1 MIFMKKLVLFFLLF
15 PLICSAQGLSQEQ
28 TFNLN
33 RHIVKVHA
41 ANQAGNHG
49 VGSGVVIAKDHVVTN
64 CHVIAN
70 ANGIHVTK
78 YGTSYPPQELIAD
91 WYHDICIL
99 SFKYLDLDP
108 VQLGSSDDVDYAT
121 DVVAKSYGGNA
132 TRPVTSVGKV
142 RDIFD
147 LNGKKIIQSS
157 TWFSLGASGGGL
169 FDSEGRLLG
178 ITTFKTPGHGALY
191 YSIPVEVVKDLLE
204 KGQRVNVTTQAVA
217 PFWDEPP
224 EQLPF
229 FMRIVKPLFDENWS
243 ELNKLSQ
250 EWLSKDNALEAN
262 YYLAKSFYH
271 LNQKDEAKKLLMKV
285 IDQKSKHSMAHQLLS
300 KIYQDEGNQVESE
313 YHANLF
319 MELDSEIQEF
329 NKN

>member
-1 MIFMKKLVLFFLLF
+1 MKKLILFFLLF
-15 PLICSAQGLSQEQ
+15 PLISSAKGLSQELA
-28 TFNLN
+28 FNLN
-33 RHIVKVHA
+33 RSIVKVHA

-70 ANGIHVTK
+70 ATGIHVTK
-78 YGTSYPPQELIAD
+78 YGTSYPPEELIAD

-99 SFKYLDLDP
+99 TFKYLDLDP
-108 VQLGSSDDVDYAT
+108 VQLGSSDNVDYAT
-121 DVVAKSYGGNA
+121 DVIAKSYGGNA

-142 RDIFD
+142 RDMFD
-147 LNGKKIIQSS
+147 FKGKKIIQSS

-169 FDSEGRLLG
+169 FDIEGRLLG

-191 YSIPVEVVKDLLE
+191 YSIPVEVVKDLLK
-204 KGQRVNVTTQAVA
+204 KGQRVKVTTQASA

-229 FMRIVKPLFDENWS
+229 FMRIVKPLFDENWI

-250 EWLSKDNALEAN
+250 EWVSKENVLEAN
-262 YYLAKSFYH
+262 YYVAKSFYH

-285 IDQKSKHSMAHQLLS
+285 LIKKVNTRWRISS
-300 KIYQDEGNQVESE
+300 YQRSTRTR
-313 YHANLF
+313 
-319 MELDSEIQEF
+319 EIR
-329 NKN
+329 

>member
-1 MIFMKKLVLFFLLF
+1 MKKLVLFFLLF

-250 EWLSKDNALEAN
+250 EWVSKDNALEAN

-300 KIYQDEGNQVESE
+300 KIYQDQGNQVESE
-313 YHANLF
+313 YHTNLF
-319 MELDSEIQEF
+319 MELDIEIQEF

>member
-1 MIFMKKLVLFFLLF
+1 MIFMKKLALFLLLF

-204 KGQRVNVTTQAVA
+204 KGERVNVTTQAAA

-224 EQLPF
+224 EQLPY

-250 EWLSKDNALEAN
+250 EWVSKDNALEAN

>member
-204 KGQRVNVTTQAVA
+204 KGERVNVTTQAAA

-224 EQLPF
+224 EQLPY

-250 EWLSKDNALEAN
+250 EWVSKDNALEAN

-285 IDQKSKHSMAHQLLS
+285 IDQKSKHSMAHQLLA

>member
-1 MIFMKKLVLFFLLF
+1 MIFMKKLALFLLLF

-169 FDSEGRLLG
+169 FDNEGRLLG

-204 KGQRVNVTTQAVA
+204 KGERVNVTTQAAA

-224 EQLPF
+224 EQLPY

-250 EWLSKDNALEAN
+250 EWVSKDNALEAN

-271 LNQKDEAKKLLMKV
+271 LNQKDEAKKLLTKV
-285 IDQKSKHSMAHQLLS
+285 IDKKSKHSMAHQLLA

>member
-1 MIFMKKLVLFFLLF
+1 MKKLALLLLWF
-15 PLICSAQGLSQEQ
+15 PFVSSAEGLSQEV

-33 RHIVKVHA
+33 RSIVKVHA
-41 ANQAGNHG
+41 VNQAGNHG

-78 YGTSYPPQELIAD
+78 YGTSYPPEELIAD
-91 WYHDICIL
+91 WHHDICIL
-99 SFKYLDLDP
+99 TFKYLGLDP
-108 VQLGSSDDVDYAT
+108 IQLGSSDNVDYAT

-142 RDIFD
+142 RDIFNF
-147 LNGKKIIQSS
+147 NGKKIIQSS

-169 FDSEGRLLG
+169 FDNKGHLLG

-191 YSIPVEVVKDLLE
+191 YSIPVEVVKDLME
-204 KGQRVNVTTQAVA
+204 KGQRVNVTTQASA

-229 FMRIVKPLFDENWS
+229 FMRIVKPLFDENWI

-250 EWLSKDNALEAN
+250 EWVAKENVLEAN

-271 LNQKDEAKKLLMKV
+271 INQKDEAKKLLMKV
-285 IDQKSKHSMAHQLLS
+285 IDQKNKHSMAHQLLS